1 MRQLLLTK
9 LLLQALADVRPH
21 ALKADS
27 VLATINFSA
36 DPPCTQSEFDQ
47 LVVKLERERLLTV
60 VRNPVALLLTRLA
73 ITDSGVAALAN
84 LQ

>member
-27 VLATINFSA
+27 VLATVNFAA
-36 DPPCTQSEFDQ
+36 DPPCTQSEFDL
-47 LVVKLERERLLTV
+47 LVTSLERQRLLTI
-60 VRNPVALLLTRLA
+60 VRNPVALLLTKLA
-73 ITDSGVAALAN
+73 ITDDGIGALSN
-84 LQ
+84 L

>member
-9 LLLQALADVRPH
+9 LLLQALADVRPQ
-21 ALKADS
+21 AMKADA
-27 VLATINFSA
+27 VLATVNFSA
-36 DPPCTQSEFDQ
+36 DPPCAQSEFDL
-47 LVVKLERERLLTV
+47 LVVKLERERMITI